1 MSAVM
6 TKKPMVTDI
15 FVEGARKG
23 WAIGTHSILPNLL
36 MAFVL
41 IRMLSVSGLLTYF
54 GTLCEPVMAIFGLP
68 GESAMALMAAY
79 MSIGGGVGVAVALFE
94 EGAINGVHLTII
106 APAIFIM
113 GGQIAYMG
121 RCLGAIGIGGRT
133 LLVIMCIPPI
143 IAVGSLLV
151 MRVFVMG
158 MTA

>member
-23 WAIGTHSILPNLL
+23 WAIGTHSILPNLV

-79 MSIGGGVGVAVALFE
+79 MSIGGGVGVAVA
-94 EGAINGVHLTII
+94 
-106 APAIFIM
+106 IFIM